1 MAAPDRC
8 SCPCRGGVQ
17 GVGAGGRRVW
27 RQPAGGVP
35 PPLDPEGVWPCAA
48 PITASRLSYS
58 CSHLVLACEDGVLTL
73 WDLADG
79 EPPPLPDT
87 RLGLRGR
94 GPGSSGTPIMLGLL

>member
-1 MAAPDRC
+1 M
-8 SCPCRGGVQ
+8 S
-17 GVGAGGRRVW
+17 
-27 RQPAGGVP
+27 P